1 MNILDKFHHW
11 RRRRRWN
18 KQYRSGRWQ
27 NLKSDLEASRYFK
40 IKEDLLAFA
49 PKKPNILDIGCG
61 DGVLNERLGDF
72 PFSYFLGVDFSS
84 ESIKQA
90 QDKNLPNSEFE
101 HCDVLHFVP
110 KRTFDAI
117 IFNES
122 FYYIPDTEKSR
133 VLQHL
138 LDNLSE
144 DGVLI
149 VSIFRDGPGCW
160 EFFKENKNLKEV
172 DFETIKTSKEMTYW
186 KIGAY
191 TKVSE

>member
-18 KQYRSGRWQ
+18 KQYKSGRWKS
-27 NLKSDLEASRYFK
+27 LKNDIETGRYHK
-40 IKEDLLAFA
+40 IKENLLTFA
-49 PKKPNILDIGCG
+49 PKNPSILDIGCG

-72 PFSYFLGVDFSS
+72 SFSYFLGVDFSS

-90 QDKNLPNSEFE
+90 QEKKLPNSEFE
-101 HCDVLHFVP
+101 HSDVLHFTP

-122 FYYIPDTEKSR
+122 FYYIPDSERTR
-133 VLQHL
+133 VLQLLIDHL
-138 LDNLSE
+138 SK

-149 VSIFRDGPGCW
+149 NSIYREGAGSW
-160 EFFKENKNLKEV
+160 EYFKENPKLKEI
-172 DFETIKTSKEMTYW
+172 DFETIKTTNEMTYW

-191 TKVSE
+191 KKV

>member
-18 KQYRSGRWQ
+18 KQYKSGRWKS
-27 NLKSDLEASRYFK
+27 LKSDIEADRYLK
-40 IKEDLLAFA
+40 IKKDLLAFA
-49 PKKPNILDIGCG
+49 PKNPSILDIGCG
-61 DGVLNERLGDF
+61 DGVLNERLGDY

-90 QDKNLPNSEFE
+90 QEKKLPNSEFE

-110 KRTFDAI
+110 KRTFDVI
-117 IFNES
+117 VFNES
-122 FYYIPDTEKSR
+122 FYYIPDTEKTR
-133 VLQHL
+133 VLQFL
-138 LDNLSE
+138 LDHLSAE
-144 DGVLI
+144 GVLI
-149 VSIFRDGPGCW
+149 VSIFREGPGCW
-160 EFFKENKNLKEV
+160 EYFKENPKLKEL

-191 TKVSE
+191 TKVL

>member
-18 KQYRSGRWQ
+18 KQYKSGRWKS
-27 NLKSDLEASRYFK
+27 LKSDIEADRYLK
-40 IKEDLLAFA
+40 IKKDLRAFA
-49 PKKPNILDIGCG
+49 PENPSILDIGCG
-61 DGVLNERLGDF
+61 DGVLNERLGDY

-90 QDKNLPNSEFE
+90 QEKNLPNSEFE

-117 IFNES
+117 VFNES
-122 FYYIPDTEKSR
+122 FYYIPDTEKTR
-133 VLQHL
+133 VLQFL
-138 LDNLSE
+138 LDHLSAE
-144 DGVLI
+144 GVLI
-149 VSIFRDGPGCW
+149 VSIFREGPGCW
-160 EFFKENKNLKEV
+160 EYFKENPKLKEL

-191 TKVSE
+191 RKV